1 MMAEEDIP
9 PDFSQPW
16 ELSDVVLLVEGKK
29 FHVHKSVLCLWS
41 SVFSRMFQS
50 DFKEKG
56 QDCIPLPGK
65 TAKQFRQVLQ
75 AIYPSVEKP
84 IKTLKNCKV
93 LLSYGREYL
102 MSTLLKRC
110 EAFLSEK
117 LNSYGKEVRFSWRRR
132 SSDMIGQE
140 KYVSRVMKILILA
153 QEYEFLQLET
163 KCVNKLMA
171 IQFSELKVHPQYENI
186 KSANR
191 LLILE
196 GRVSELEK
204 EQKEQ
209 KERNERDNSSS
220 SNCRSVAYNC
230 YMEFG
235 KIVNLLG
242 RHISQEN
249 FKGCIVPEDYDTYPY
264 HLECIGRDAEAGSAE
279 ENSRKRRR
287 CDSMAELYEPLN
299 KLDSLLQDML

>member
-1 MMAEEDIP
+1 MAEEDTP

-16 ELSDVVLLVEGKK
+16 ELSDVVLIVEDKK
-29 FHVHKSVLCLWS
+29 FHAHKSVLCLWS

-50 DFKEKG
+50 DFKEKD

-65 TAKQFRQVLQ
+65 TAEEFRQVLH

-84 IKTLKNCKV
+84 IETLKNCKV

-102 MSTLLKRC
+102 MSRLLKRC

-117 LNSYGKEVRFSWRRR
+117 LNSYRKEVRFSGRRR
-132 SSDMIGQE
+132 SSEMIGQE

-153 QEYEFLQLET
+153 QEYEFSQLET
-163 KCVNKLMA
+163 KCINKLMA
-171 IQFSELKVHPQYENI
+171 VQFSDLKVHPQYENI

-209 KERNERDNSSS
+209 KERNERDNCYTSDRR
-220 SNCRSVAYNC
+220 NVAHNC

-242 RHISQEN
+242 RHISEEN
-249 FKGCIVPEDYDTYPY
+249 FKGCIIPEDDTTYPY
-264 HLECIGRDAEAGSAE
+264 HLECIGRDFEAGSAE
-279 ENSRKRRR
+279 ENSGKRRR
-287 CDSMAELYEPLN
+287 CDSMADLYEPLN